1 MKIRIGFLFFLCIVV
16 IGICFYVV
24 ENTKPFKN
32 DSTPCTLSKIGVSL
46 ENQIEREVYQYCT
59 VPINLEQ
66 VMLEDAT
73 ISFPKLTEDFQE
85 TCLWDGGS
93 CIYQGKDYQVIS
105 CHPIQGKN
113 PIIITLPEKDYSEII
128 DAFCRD
134 K

>member
-1 MKIRIGFLFFLCIVV
+1 MGFLFFLCIVV

-24 ENTKPFKN
+24 RNTGTFEIN
-32 DSTPCTLSKIGVSL
+32 FTPCILSKIGVSL
-46 ENQIEREVYQYCT
+46 ENQIEREVYQYCV
-59 VPINLEQ
+59 VPIDLEQ

-73 ISFPKLTEDFQE
+73 ISFTKLTKDFQK

-93 CIYQGKDYQVIS
+93 CIYQGKNYQVIS

-113 PIIITLPEKDYSEII
+113 SIIITLPEKDYSEII